1 MWVYQSIGLYVCF
14 SLYVIS
20 KQSTSKNH
28 VMRYSSVNCRL
39 VAKKKKKK
47 KKKTPQG
54 PGGTKVTRFDMCR
67 FIRSLSKK

>member
-1 MWVYQSIGLYVCF
+1 
-14 SLYVIS
+14 
-20 KQSTSKNH
+20 
-28 VMRYSSVNCRL
+28 MRYSSVNCRL
-39 VAKKKKKK
+39 VAKKKKK

>member
-28 VMRYSSVNCRL
+28 VMHYSSVNCRL
-39 VAKKKKKK
+39 VAKKKKK
-47 KKKTPQG
+47 TPQG
-54 PGGTKVTRFDMCR
+54 LGGTKVTRFDMCR